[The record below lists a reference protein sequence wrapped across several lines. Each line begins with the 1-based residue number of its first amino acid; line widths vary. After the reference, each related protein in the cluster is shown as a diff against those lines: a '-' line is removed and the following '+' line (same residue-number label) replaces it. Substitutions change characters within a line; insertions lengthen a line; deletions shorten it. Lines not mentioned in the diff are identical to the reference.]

1 MILAVVFDRGGH
13 AHIGAGP
20 LKRFDI
26 FLRVVDGRL
35 ECAFLQ
41 IAEVVVDVGTLPLL
55 LLTLLESWLQ
65 NSFFVLRCSPSLVGI
80 LWRTA
85 GRDLRK
91 LEVDFLVA
99 VWSILGS
106 KLSSWLVLIR
116 LDLIQRLHLVPGRRH
131 DLPLPWRLL
140 GVVLLLLRNLPIS
153 PTIFGLQ
160 FVLHLFLL
168 VFKI

>member
-35 ECAFLQ
+35 ECGFLQ

-91 LEVDFLVA
+91 LEVDFSVA
-99 VWSILGS
+99 LWSILGS
-106 KLSSWLVLIR
+106 KLSSWLVLI
-116 LDLIQRLHLVPGRRH
+116 QRLHLVPGSRYN
-131 DLPLPWRLL
+131 LPLPRRLL
-140 GVVLLLLRNLPIS
+140 GVVLLLLHNLLIS
-153 PTIFGLQ
+153 PTILGLQ